1 MWAPIL
7 LGVMCLASIGLFCA
21 GGGVWLNSI
30 LDQDSPNDKVVF
42 SPSLTMTAGVVLAFA
57 HIGSTLFSAAF
68 HSLCRRA
75 PILGRAHELG
85 LHLLLSF
92 TILNAGSWL
101 DILMGSVDVLLV
113 ADAPYVEINNLSYY
127 QKRCAA
133 GVLGLVGSLLLLIVN
148 GGSTLRARYSCSNGD
163 QSSYNMNSPLIQ
175 K

>member
-1 MWAPIL
+1 MWASVL
-7 LGVMCLASIGLFCA
+7 LGLMCLASIGLFCA

-42 SPSLTMTAGVVLAFA
+42 SPGLTLAGGVFLAFA
-57 HIGSTLFSAAF
+57 HLGSTLLSTVF
-68 HSLCRRA
+68 HSMYRRA

-92 TILNAGSWL
+92 TILNAGIWL
-101 DILMGSVDVLLV
+101 EILMGAVDVLLV
-113 ADAPYVEINNLSYY
+113 AEAPYVDIPNLNMY

-133 GVLGLVGSLLLLIVN
+133 GALGLVGSLLLLIVN
-148 GGSTLRARYSCSNGD
+148 GVSTLRARYSCSNGD